1 MSLKYYS
8 AYNATRTVN
17 PKQSYKE
24 DFTAIQE
31 LAFDNAPNVYY
42 GSDEDCVEYEYI
54 YGANVFKPIDMV
66 RVDDVVEYN
75 TGLYSSD
82 DFKVFIFKNNFTE
95 ANKFT
100 YGSKFRW
107 KNNTWLVINSNILN
121 GIANSVEV
129 RRCNNVARFYDKWG
143 NKIYEPCI
151 MDITLRF
158 TRNNTAQPIITS
170 NGEQKLWLQ
179 RNDRT
184 VHIKGNQRFLFG
196 PKESRVAYKVY
207 ASGSKD
213 YINTITGE
221 DNSPSLTEIY
231 MQFDQIDL
239 QRDDIE
245 EGFADARIAFYDI
258 VGKDISGDY
267 KIGDVIPLEFII
279 YRDKDKTDLLP
290 DYTIDVP
297 DIAEIKDNT
306 LVINNN
312 GKFTLTVML
321 KDNKEVRK
329 DYVINVV
336 ENPKTDYQIRIM
348 PNVSYILQGKKQ
360 VFECGLYSNG
370 ALISEKVDF
379 TFKDNTL
386 DVPSNKYSIN
396 VIDGQHFEIQNK
408 GMFMK
413 SPVKV
418 LCTYKDISQEFDFEL
433 RGVY

>member
-1 MSLKYYS
+1 MSLKYYN
-8 AYNATRTVN
+8 AYNATRTST
-17 PKQSYKE
+17 PAQSYKD
-24 DFTAIQE
+24 DFAAIQD

-42 GSDEDCVEYEYI
+42 GDNEDCVEYEYI
-54 YGANVFKPIDMV
+54 YGSNQFRPIDIV
-66 RVDDVVEYN
+66 RVDDVVAYN

-82 DFKVFIFKNNFTE
+82 DFKVFIFKNDFT
-95 ANKFT
+95 NTHKFT

-107 KNNTWLVINSNILN
+107 KDNIWLVTSSNFMN

-129 RRCNNVARFYDKWG
+129 RRCNNVARFYDEWG

-213 YINTITGE
+213 YINTVTGD

-245 EGFADARIAFYDI
+245 SGFADARIAFYSI
-258 VGKDISGDY
+258 VGESIAGDY
-267 KIGDVIPLEFII
+267 KIGDIIPLEFTV
-279 YRDKDKTDLLP
+279 YKDNNITDLSVV
-290 DYTIDVP
+290 YNIDTP
-297 DIAEIKDNT
+297 DIAEIIDNT
-306 LVINNN
+306 IKINNN
-312 GKFTLTVML
+312 GSFVLTVSM
-321 KDNKEVRK
+321 KDNMDIQRQFA
-329 DYVINVV
+329 INVV
-336 ENPKTDYQIRIM
+336 ANPQIDYQIRLT
-348 PNVSYILQGKKQ
+348 PDKGYILQGYKQ
-360 VFECGLYSNG
+360 VFECGLYQNG
-370 ALISEKVDF
+370 AISNENIKF
-379 TFKDNTL
+379 EFKDNTTG
-386 DVPSNKYSIN
+386 VPKNKYEVNI
-396 VIDGQHFEIQNK
+396 IDDTHFEIYNK
-408 GMFMK
+408 GMFMTN
-413 SPVKV
+413 PVRV
-418 LCTYKDISQEFDFEL
+418 LCTANGVSQEFDFEL